1 MGKFPIGEKNKKKC
15 KIPKTAQEMKTF
27 ETNNK
32 KWKNQEKMLKQQMK
46 IKRLPTKWKWKCM
59 SHLFFLNSKLEE
71 PQMSE
76 CKKESPTN
84 KNEKIWKN

>member
-1 MGKFPIGEKNKKKC
+1 
-15 KIPKTAQEMKTF
+15 
-27 ETNNK
+27 
-32 KWKNQEKMLKQQMK
+32 MLKQQMK